1 MRGFASAFPWYRCAM
16 SRKTRIVAVE
26 DGQPVAEQH
35 PVADTPVEEA
45 SEATL
50 WEDGDPEPAR
60 PRGQWVP
67 AALALGAVAV
77 WTAFFAW
84 TNRRAMFAI
93 ATPAQWAEWISDWSA
108 PTLLVGVAWLVAM
121 RNSRREAA
129 RFGETARQLR
139 EEAAALETRLLTV
152 NRELSLAR
160 EFIAAQ
166 ARDLDS
172 LGRTATDRISK
183 HAARLQELIQSNGEQ
198 VSAIGT
204 VSEAALDNM
213 ERLRGQLPVIASS
226 AKDVTSNIGNAGI
239 AAQSQLQELVTGFH
253 RLNEFGQA
261 SERQVA
267 AIRAQIDDAID
278 AFTAQAT
285 HLGEVCAARFAALA
299 ERSEDFRTTLDGHEV
314 EALAAIRTRA
324 TALSD
329 ELAQTRALLDSHEAE
344 SLNSLR
350 ARLVAL
356 RDEGATI
363 SRSLREAEVAALASW
378 REGLATLDSDMRTAI
393 QTLEAVDRQAMD
405 AARVRLN
412 ALLDEANRLEDMLA
426 ERNRHFA
433 EEIGRR
439 RAEAA
444 MSEDAAAERLSDRFE
459 QLDAAIAARQAAHE
473 GHARTMLANAEA
485 ITAQLETIGARI
497 RDAAG
502 NGSEAEA
509 RVAAALAHLAEN
521 LAQSRNAL
529 NGTEAVVEALTDSS
543 VRLLELIQA
552 SARHSRED
560 LSQAI
565 AAGEERLGALEVQ
578 ARDLGVLVD
587 GATAGGAALAAHADA
602 ARQTLSEV
610 DRLQAEVSGRADAHK
625 ATLDAVQETVA
636 AIRRESEDLARAAQ
650 SELSKAIADL
660 TTAARDAVGGIET
673 MSADAV
679 TAVASQLG
687 VESGAALEKA
697 MRVRAAEVAG
707 QLEQAA
713 AHAAG
718 ISREA
723 ALQLRDQLAKVDELA
738 GNLERRVA
746 RARERAEEQVDNDF
760 ARRVA
765 LITESLNSNA
775 IDIAKALDTDVS
787 DSAWASYLRGDRG
800 IFTRRAVRL
809 IDAADAKAIALAFE
823 NDSSFR
829 EHVSHYIHD
838 FEAML
843 RQLLSTRDGHALGVT
858 LLSSD
863 MGKLY
868 VALAQA
874 IERLRS

>member
-1 MRGFASAFPWYRCAM
+1 M

-26 DGQPVAEQH
+26 DGQPALADAIVPEISAE
-35 PVADTPVEEA
+35 
-45 SEATL
+45 
-50 WEDGDPEPAR
+50 EPAPIAVPWEEGEPETTHA
-60 PRGQWVP
+60 PRQWLP
-67 AALALGAVAV
+67 TALALGAVVA

-84 TNRRAMFAI
+84 TNRRAMLAI
-93 ATPAQWAEWISDWSA
+93 ATPAQWTGWISAWST
-108 PTLLVGVAWLVAM
+108 PIMLVGVAWLIAM

-129 RFGETARQLR
+129 RFGKTALRLR
-139 EEAAALETRLLTV
+139 EEATALETRLLTV
-152 NRELSLAR
+152 NQELSLAR

-166 ARDLDS
+166 TRDLDA
-172 LGRTATDRISK
+172 LGRTATDRISQ
-183 HAARLQELIQSNGEQ
+183 HASRLQELIQTNGEQ
-198 VSAIGT
+198 VAAIGN

-226 AKDVTSNIGNAGI
+226 AKDVTNNIGNAGM
-239 AAQSQLQELVTGFH
+239 AAQVQLQELVTGFH
-253 RLNEFGQA
+253 RLNEFGLA

-267 AIRAQIDDAID
+267 AIRAQIDDAIA
-278 AFTAQAT
+278 AFGRQAS
-285 HLGEVCAARFAALA
+285 HLGEVCATRFAALT
-299 ERSEDFRTTLDGHEV
+299 ERSEEFRTTLDSHEV
-314 EALAAIRTRA
+314 EALAAIQTRA
-324 TALSD
+324 NALAE
-329 ELAQTRALLDSHEAE
+329 ELAQTRSQLDAHEAE

-350 ARLVAL
+350 ARLVSL

-363 SRSLREAEVAALASW
+363 SRSLREAETVALASW
-378 REGLATLDSDMRTAI
+378 RDNLATLDADMRRAI
-393 QTLEAVDRQAMD
+393 QTLESVDRQAMET
-405 AARVRLN
+405 ARLRLN
-412 ALLDEANRLEDMLA
+412 GLLEEASRLEDELA
-426 ERNRHFA
+426 ERNRQFEDEIATRRNEAQRH
-433 EEIGRR
+433 EEATAGRLT
-439 RAEAA
+439 
-444 MSEDAAAERLSDRFE
+444 ERLS
-459 QLDAAIAARQAAHE
+459 QLDDMIADRRATHE
-473 GHARTMLANAEA
+473 EHARAMLANAEA
-485 ITAQLETIGARI
+485 IAAQLAEIGARM
-497 RDAAG
+497 RDAGAHG
-502 NGSEAEA
+502 GEAEG
-509 RVAAALAHLAEN
+509 RIAAALVHLTDN
-521 LAQSRNAL
+521 LAQSRAAL
-529 NGTEAVVEALTDSS
+529 NGTEGVVSALTDSS

-552 SARHSRED
+552 SAQHSRDD
-560 LSQAI
+560 LTQAI
-565 AAGEERLGALEVQ
+565 ASGEERLNALETQ
-578 ARDLGVLVD
+578 ARDLGTIVAD
-587 GATAGGAALAAHADA
+587 ATANGATLSAHTLSAKETLSAIASLQDDVAGRTHAQQQALDAMREELLGVRREANDLAA
-602 ARQTLSEV
+602 
-610 DRLQAEVSGRADAHK
+610 
-625 ATLDAVQETVA
+625 
-636 AIRRESEDLARAAQ
+636 AAQ
-650 SELSKAIADL
+650 EELAKAIAEL
-660 TTAARDAVGGIET
+660 SAAARAAVGGIEA

-679 TAVASQLG
+679 AAVAQQLG
-687 VESGAALEKA
+687 KESGVALEKA

-723 ALQLRDQLAKVDELA
+723 AMQLRDQLTKVDELA

-809 IDAADAKAIALAFE
+809 IDAADAKAIAQTFE
-823 NDSSFR
+823 NDPAFR

-874 IERLRS
+874 IERLRN